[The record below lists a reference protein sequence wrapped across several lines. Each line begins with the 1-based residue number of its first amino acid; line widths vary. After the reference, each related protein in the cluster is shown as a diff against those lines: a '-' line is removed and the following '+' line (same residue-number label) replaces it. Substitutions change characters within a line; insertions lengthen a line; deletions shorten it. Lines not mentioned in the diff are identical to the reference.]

1 MHDRERHRGLEL
13 GGGDVV
19 GERGDRRAHLAQGIG
34 VLGGVADQAS
44 FAGRIGA
51 GAPEGQGASALG
63 SLWRYADSLRRVRD
77 LLLREHT
84 GAGWRSVLNE
94 VLDRLVGDPA
104 EHADALREVRAA
116 IAALGPDLAAAL
128 PRATDDINE
137 LPDALDH
144 DLERRP
150 RS

>member
-1 MHDRERHRGLEL
+1 TSAKSINAAASVNANANANANAAVAGATSVAAVADGRVHAAAGVAPAHTLDEGLHRLFL
-13 GGGDVV
+13 AWAA
-19 GERGDRRAHLAQGIG
+19 GEA
-34 VLGGVADQAS
+34 ADQAS

-84 GAGWRSVLNE
+84 GAGWRGVLNE

-104 EHADALREVRAA
+104 EHADAL
-116 IAALGPDLAAAL
+116 
-128 PRATDDINE
+128 
-137 LPDALDH
+137 
-144 DLERRP
+144 
-150 RS
+150 